1 MSAAKTES
9 REAPAA
15 AESAIVHSTFT
26 TERNYPQ
33 PPDRVFAAFAQPA
46 RKRRWYAEGDHE
58 IQEFEMEFRT
68 GGVER
73 YRYSFKPGHPIAGS
87 EIANESTYQDIVPE
101 KRIVMT
107 QRMSLNGK
115 PIAVMLATFEFVASG
130 AGTALVLTH
139 QGTYI
144 EWPDGAKMVEM
155 GWKSLLGRLESY
167 LAQ

>member
-1 MSAAKTES
+1 MPAVKAETKET
-9 REAPAA
+9 PAA
-15 AESAIVHSTFT
+15 EPAIVHSTFT

-58 IQEFEMEFRT
+58 IQEFEMEFRP
-68 GGVER
+68 GGTER

-87 EIANESTYQDIVPE
+87 EIENESTYQDITPE

-107 QRMSLNGK
+107 SRMSLNGK

-130 AGTALVLTH
+130 AGTTLVLTH
-139 QGTYI
+139 QGAYI